1 MSTKVYKS
9 PVTKPDIR
17 IEGKLINTITGKIGS
32 RTNVSIDQ
40 TPKLKGKA
48 VRATKGESTGIFPLF
63 ADEVNITFYVDSY
76 VKKSLQNSNYNNA
89 NAKIAS
95 TTFQG
100 KETSGKFSQAT
111 LVQNNIAYIYYTLN
125 GKDPSRTK
133 SNLYTGPIKLRHNQA
148 SGDNVVIKA
157 RVYFNG
163 QFSDVSVANIGIAR
177 RRGSKTF

>member
-1 MSTKVYKS
+1 MSLKVYNS

-17 IEGKLINTITGKIGS
+17 IEGRLINSSTGRIGS
-32 RTNVSIDQ
+32 KTTISIDQ
-40 TPKLKGKA
+40 TPQLKNKA
-48 VRATKGESTGIFPLF
+48 VRATKGESAGTLPIFSK
-63 ADEVNITFYVDSY
+63 EVVLSFYIDSY

-148 SGDNVVIKA
+148 SGDNVVIMA

-163 QFSDVSVANIGIAR
+163 HFSDVSVANIGIAR